1 MKIGALTGAVLIA
14 LGAWI
19 AWRGPRADPEL
30 SMTAADLFEPASKSG
45 ATSAKDRG
53 ALPPD
58 LAPKGWV
65 EKSVSTFDSNNLYEK
80 IDGREGYYKGFGFVR
95 LDFASIADAST
106 PERYF
111 DIELFDLGSASNAL
125 GAMNGEVPEGGHAE
139 MNNGAMVFVGRNSIL
154 LARGK
159 LYARL
164 IGADES
170 EPVRAAL
177 AATRDRLLATLPAA
191 SDLPLGMQLFS
202 AILGLPAD
210 RVAYEAENAFSLG
223 FAKDVHLGRLPDD
236 TELFAVKGESAE
248 AAKVLAGKYIEGF
261 KEYGEDG
268 GASDGI
274 SWVRD
279 RYLST
284 IAGASSEGIY
294 VIGVRGAP
302 DKTKAAEAIARLRK
316 AVSSL

>member
-1 MKIGALTGAVLIA
+1 MKVGALIGAVLIA

-19 AWRGPRADPEL
+19 AWRGPKADPEL
-30 SMTAADLFEPASKSG
+30 SMTAADLFEPQTKTAG
-45 ATSAKDRG
+45 AAQDRG

-58 LAPKGWV
+58 LAPQGWV
-65 EKSVSTFDSNNLYEK
+65 EKSVASFDGNTLYEK
-80 IDGREGYYKGFGFVR
+80 INGREGYYKGFGFVR

-111 DIELFDLGSASNAL
+111 DIELFDLGNASNAL

-139 MNNGAMVFVGRNSIL
+139 LSNGAMVFVGRNSIL

-159 LYARL
+159 HYARL

-177 AATRDRLLATLPAA
+177 AATRDRLASTLPGA
-191 SDLPLGMQLFS
+191 DLPFGMQLFS

-210 RVAYEAENAFSLG
+210 RVAYEAGNAFSLG
-223 FAKDVHLGRLPDD
+223 FAKNVHIGRLPDE
-236 TELFAVKGESAE
+236 TELFAVEAESPE

-284 IAGASSEGIY
+284 IAGASSEGKY

-302 DKTKAAEAIARLRK
+302 DKAKAVEAIARLRK